1 MLEVQKFLIKNHR
14 QSEPRYNFSLLE
26 SELGIK
32 CNYHLEY
39 PLVILNYDQLDSPK
53 LHPIVMECRGLV
65 LDTTNYDVVASC
77 MKRFFNLGEATEIT
91 DKFDWTGPI
100 NSLVKED
107 GSLMSLFFNPYSRK
121 WEVKTRA
128 SWANQTIGKN
138 MPQWDELFFSL
149 LPKDFLKKASR
160 DFTFVFEM
168 CSVYNQVVRLYT
180 EPKLFLLT
188 AIDCRNNNES
198 EPIAL
203 DIYARGLIER
213 PAKIDVTDVDAVRAY
228 IKELEE
234 TDGTAEGL
242 VLQDKNGLR
251 IKVKSKTYLAYSQLS
266 GNGNICMDK
275 NLVPLILAN
284 EQDEAIAIFP
294 AIEPRVRELQ
304 EMIFN
309 LYNTLVSDWNKCK
322 EIDDQ
327 KEFALTIAKNNF
339 SSILFRM
346 KKDGTIKNIDNLKN
360 LFYNSTEL
368 ILKVIKDI

>member
-1 MLEVQKFLIKNHR
+1 MLEVQKFLVEHHR
-14 QSEPRYNFSLLE
+14 QSEPGYNFSLLE
-26 SELGIK
+26 SEFGIK

-53 LHPIVMECRGLV
+53 LHPIVLECRGLV
-65 LDTTNYDVVASC
+65 LDTTNYDVVAGC

-91 DKFDWTGPI
+91 DKFDWTGPF
-100 NSLVKED
+100 NSRVKED
-107 GSLMSLFFNPYSRK
+107 GSLMSLYFNKYSDK

-128 SWANQTIGKN
+128 SWANQPIGEN
-138 MPQWDELFFSL
+138 MPRWDELFFSL
-149 LPKDFLKKASR
+149 LPEKLLDLLAK
-160 DFTFVFEM
+160 DFTFVFEI
-168 CSVYNQVVRLYT
+168 CSMYNQVVRLYD

-188 AIDCRNNNES
+188 AIDYDNTETDDM
-198 EPIAL
+198 AL
-203 DIYARGLIER
+203 DIFASNLVER
-213 PAKIDVTDVDAVRAY
+213 PAKINVADVDAVRAY
-228 IKELEE
+228 IKQLEE

-304 EMIFN
+304 EIIFN
-309 LYNTLVSDWNKCK
+309 LYHTLVTDWNKCK
-322 EIDDQ
+322 DIEDQ

-346 KKDGTIKNIDNLKN
+346 KKEGTIKNIDVLKKM
-360 LFYNSTEL
+360 FYNSTEL
-368 ILKVIKDI
+368 IIKVIKEI